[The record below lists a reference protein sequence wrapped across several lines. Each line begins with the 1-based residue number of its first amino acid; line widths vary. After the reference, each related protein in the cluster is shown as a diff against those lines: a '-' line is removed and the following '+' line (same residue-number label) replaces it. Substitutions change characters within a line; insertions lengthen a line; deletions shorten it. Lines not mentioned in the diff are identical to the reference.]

1 MKKLFMF
8 ASAILIAGACFAVND
23 QTNVCVAESSQM
35 EIAAPNDVQVAA
47 PKFKI
52 SITIQLGNPAL
63 KCAGWWPVCK
73 FSVATDTSVTS
84 PGGGNGGHELPGTLE
99 CYSDE
104 IIIRILKNDIY
115 DLNASEVNKH
125 LINVKSVRFGNSIEF
140 PDEVIKKMG
149 NKAVY
154 GIDGNETYTVT
165 SDKTAVYIHIPF

>member
-1 MKKLFMF
+1 MKKLFML
-8 ASAILIAGACFAVND
+8 AAAILIAGACFAVND

-73 FSVATDTSVTS
+73 FSVSTETSVTS
-84 PGGGNGGHELPGTLE
+84 PGGNGGHVLPGTIE
-99 CYSDE
+99 GYSDE
-104 IIIRILKNDIY
+104 IIIRILKDDIY

-125 LINVKSVRFGNSIEF
+125 LINVKSVRFGSSVEF
-140 PDEVIKKMG
+140 PDEVIRKMG
-149 NKAVY
+149 SKAVY
-154 GIDGNETYTVT
+154 GIDGNETYIVT
-165 SDKTAVYIHIPF
+165 SDKTAVYIHIPY